1 MSAIEGFGGRSD
13 FGEGVKNCKLFEEFA
28 TSSCNLAATK
38 IAPRNP
44 HEAKNS
50 TFYEFINTG
59 SGSRHRR
66 KKRRQAAVKALLPDR
81 DRNHFQPAADNR

>member
-1 MSAIEGFGGRSD
+1 LSAIEGFGGRSD
-13 FGEGVKNCKLFEEFA
+13 FGEGVKNCKLFEERA

-50 TFYEFINTG
+50 TFYDLIKIERLAG
-59 SGSRHRR
+59 KG
-66 KKRRQAAVKALLPDR
+66 AGALC
-81 DRNHFQPAADNR
+81 RNWLF